1 MIYTIQLGK
10 EKYKFSSSHFT
21 ILEKNHSERLHGHNY
36 QVVCELTVKSIN
48 EKLGM
53 AFDFNKIKP
62 HIEKLCTELD
72 EFVLIPTKSPFLKI
86 IKEKGQVQVTFG
98 KKNYS
103 FPKEDVKLLE
113 ISNITVEEL
122 ARYFWSKLK
131 PKLHK
136 EVKNMIITVTETE
149 GQSVCYEGAV

>member
-10 EKYKFSSSHFT
+10 EKFKFSSSHFT
-21 ILEKNHSERLHGHNY
+21 ILHKNHGERLHGHNY
-36 QVVCELTVKSIN
+36 HVVCELKVTKVDQ
-48 EKLGM
+48 KLGM

-62 HIEKLCTELD
+62 HIEKLCSELD
-72 EFVLIPTKSPFLKI
+72 EFVLIPIKSPYLQITKG
-86 IKEKGQVQVTFG
+86 KGQINVTFG

-103 FPKEDVKLLE
+103 FPKEDVKLLD

-122 ARYFWSKLK
+122 AKYFWTKLK

-136 EVKNMIITVTETE
+136 DVKDMNVTVTETE
-149 GQSVCYEGAV
+149 GQSVRYEGTV